1 MWRDNLKNGYG
12 SFTFEDG
19 TTYDGP
25 FENDRMLN
33 RNIQGA
39 PNPNNTLTS
48 KGETQVNA
56 PADNTANSKAKNDPK
71 SPDKG
76 ATAKAA
82 AATTQPQGKLDA
94 KTLNATLNTTAG
106 NATGKFGVKGGAS
119 KREVE
124 QNPFKTLL
132 DISDLIENEGPS
144 ATGGPKEIEKEV

>member
-48 KGETQVNA
+48 KG
-56 PADNTANSKAKNDPK
+56 ADNTANSKAKNDPK

-82 AATTQPQGKLDA
+82 AATTQP
-94 KTLNATLNTTAG
+94 
-106 NATGKFGVKGGAS
+106 
-119 KREVE
+119 
-124 QNPFKTLL
+124 
-132 DISDLIENEGPS
+132 
-144 ATGGPKEIEKEV
+144 

>member
-1 MWRDNLKNGYG
+1 MGLRHGQGTFYYSNGSKYEGMWRDNLKNGYG

-56 PADNTANSKAKNDPK
+56 DTNAGATTKGKKDDPK
-71 SPDKG
+71 SPDKAAPG
-76 ATAKAA
+76 GKAA
-82 AATTQPQGKLDA
+82 AT
-94 KTLNATLNTTAG
+94 
-106 NATGKFGVKGGAS
+106 
-119 KREVE
+119 
-124 QNPFKTLL
+124 
-132 DISDLIENEGPS
+132 
-144 ATGGPKEIEKEV
+144 

>member
-19 TTYDGP
+19 TTYDVP

-76 ATAKAA
+76 STAKAA
-82 AATTQPQGKLDA
+82 AATTQP
-94 KTLNATLNTTAG
+94 
-106 NATGKFGVKGGAS
+106 
-119 KREVE
+119 
-124 QNPFKTLL
+124 
-132 DISDLIENEGPS
+132 
-144 ATGGPKEIEKEV
+144 